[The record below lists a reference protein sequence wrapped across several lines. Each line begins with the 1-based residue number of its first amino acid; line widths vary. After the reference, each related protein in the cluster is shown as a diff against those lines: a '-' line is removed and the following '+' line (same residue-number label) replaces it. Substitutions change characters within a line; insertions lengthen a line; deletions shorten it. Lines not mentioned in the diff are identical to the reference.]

1 MISALGKGDK
11 KIYVIPSKDLVV
23 IRHGDDT
30 GDAVL
35 GPSSFDNAF
44 WTKLMLAVKKK
55 RQMQVLIPTP
65 NKEEGLSK
73 DLLDLNEFK
82 Y

>member
-30 GDAVL
+30 GDVLL
-35 GPSSFDNAF
+35 GPSSFDNNF
-44 WTKLMLAVKKK
+44 WAKLMLAVK
-55 RQMQVLIPTP
+55 
-65 NKEEGLSK
+65 
-73 DLLDLNEFK
+73 
-82 Y
+82 